1 VGAQVP
7 ETKSRYRIRNKP
19 TMLPAM
25 KRILVAIF
33 FAFTFCPTRT
43 KADDGG
49 YLGTVLQN
57 LATTYVVRLD
67 DGTLL
72 DAEWNAG
79 YDDWSS
85 GDRVILTTDEGE
97 GYMFNEANRTQVDIF
112 PYDPSEIDF

>member
-1 VGAQVP
+1 VGAQVL
-7 ETKSRYRIRNKP
+7 EAKSSYRIKNKP
-19 TMLPAM
+19 TMLLAM
-25 KRILVAIF
+25 KRILIPIF
-33 FAFTFCPTRT
+33 FAFAFCPMRT
-43 KADDGG
+43 KAAEGA
-49 YLGTVLQN
+49 YWGTVLRD
-57 LATTYVVRLD
+57 LAATYVVRLD
-67 DGTLL
+67 NGRLL